1 MYNIPKELSDKLCAV
16 LSEEVM
22 HNLQVCFRFNL
33 KCDNLTDVCNGV
45 IAADKEN
52 LYVVEDGQIKQIVK
66 VSEIKELIT
75 DMGVGCVFVSYIKK
89 QDNSV
94 NLLCRSDGK
103 FINSIIKSVKDYNYF
118 LENGR
123 LLYKEDSCSERGKQL
138 SREQKKQ
145 LFKKVW
151 ELLSPHKVYL
161 IIAFISFFVMSAI
174 NLIAPIL
181 NRIAVDDY
189 IKSPNPEGLKL
200 GNFALIILSMFLIEC
215 IVRGINMVRTHLLIC
230 ASSKMTRDLR
240 NRLFSKVESL
250 SITKISKYTTGDLLR
265 RVMQDTQTFD
275 AFVVSR
281 FPNIIEELTVM
292 LAVSVYILFYD
303 PILFLFI
310 MLPTPLVVLFFY
322 LFRKKMRSL
331 FRRNWSAASKTNS
344 VLHDIFSGIRVVKSF
359 GTEYREGERFREF
372 TGTERVLQEKID
384 CIWSIIMPILRF
396 FISFGE
402 FILLFYV
409 GNKILGGSMTLG
421 EMSQFSFY
429 ITKIYG
435 PLRMIS
441 MIPRQV
447 MEFTTSSSKI
457 FEVLDEEADIT
468 ESENP
473 QNPEIKGNIDI
484 NNISFGYDIGKEVLK
499 NVDIH
504 IKPGEFIGLV
514 GASGVGKT
522 TLINL
527 IMRLYDVESG
537 SITVDGVDIRNISS
551 EALRKQIGVV
561 LQETYLFSGTVFQN
575 IAYAKPD
582 ATRDEVISVSKL
594 AGCHEFIKKMPDG
607 YNTKIG
613 EKGLGLSG
621 GERQRVAIA
630 RALLHNPKILIL
642 DEATASLDT
651 ETEKQIQDAL
661 ARLSKQ
667 CTTIA
672 IAHRLST
679 LRNATKLV
687 VLDKGTVA
695 EIGTHDELVAK
706 QGIYY
711 GLVMAQRQ
719 MSNIEIDD

>member
-1 MYNIPKELSDKLCAV
+1 MYNIPKELSDKLSYV
-16 LSEEVM
+16 LSDEQIQ
-22 HNLQVCFRFNL
+22 NLQLCFRYNL
-33 KCDNLTDVCNGV
+33 KCDNLSAVCDGIV
-45 IAADKEN
+45 VADKEN
-52 LYVVEDGQIKQIVK
+52 LYVLEDGQIKQIIK
-66 VSEIKELIT
+66 VSEINELIT
-75 DMGVGCVFVSYIKK
+75 DMGVGCIFVSYRKK
-89 QDNSV
+89 QDASV

-103 FINSIIKSVKDYNYF
+103 FKNSIIKSVRDYNYF
-118 LENGR
+118 LENGENRCTQNSVEKNER
-123 LLYKEDSCSERGKQL
+123 LSNKD
-138 SREQKKQ
+138 KKK

-161 IIAFISFFVMSAI
+161 IIAFISFFAMSAI

-189 IKSPNPEGLKL
+189 IKNPNPENLNL
-200 GNFALIILSMFLIEC
+200 VNFALVIISMLVVEC
-215 IVRGINMVRTHLLIC
+215 VVRGINMIRSHLLIL
-230 ASSKMTRDLR
+230 AGSRMMTDLR

-250 SITKISKYTTGDLLR
+250 SISKISKYTTGDLLR

-292 LAVSVYILFYD
+292 LAVCVYIIFYD
-303 PILFLFI
+303 PLLFLFI
-310 MLPTPLVVLFFY
+310 ILPTPFVVLFFY
-322 LFRKKMRSL
+322 LFRKMMRNL
-331 FRRNWSAASKTNS
+331 FRRHWSAASRTNS

-359 GTEYREGERFREF
+359 GMEHREGERFRDY
-372 TGTERVLQEKID
+372 TEDERKLQERID
-384 CIWSIIMPILRF
+384 CIWSVIMPILRF
-396 FISFGE
+396 LLNFGE

-409 GNKILGGSMTLG
+409 GNKILGGTMTLG

-435 PLRMIS
+435 PLRMITQ
-441 MIPRQV
+441 IPRQI

-468 ESENP
+468 ESAS
-473 QNPEIKGNIDI
+473 PESPAIKGNIDI
-484 NNISFGYDIGKEVLK
+484 NNISFGYDSGKEVLK

-504 IKPGEFIGLV
+504 IKQGEFIGLV

-527 IMRLYDVESG
+527 IMRLYDIESG
-537 SITVDGVDIRNISS
+537 SITVDGTDIRNISS
-551 EALRKQIGVV
+551 EVLRKQIGVV

-575 IAYAKPD
+575 IAYAKPS
-582 ATRDEVISVSKL
+582 AKREEVIAVAKI
-594 AGCHEFIKKMPDG
+594 AGCHEFITKMSDG

-621 GERQRVAIA
+621 GERQRIAIA
-630 RALLHNPKILIL
+630 RALLHDPKILIL

-661 ARLSKQ
+661 AVLTKQ
-667 CTTIA
+667 RTTIA

-679 LRNATKLV
+679 LRNATRLI
-687 VLDKGTVA
+687 VLDKGAVA
-695 EIGTHDELVAK
+695 ETGTHDELVAK
-706 QGIYY
+706 KGIYY

-719 MSNIEIDD
+719 MSNIEID